1 LPYYFFDEHIKPIDY
16 VGVIL
21 VLIAVFMITMN
32 YNPQIRN
39 QIFGIN
45 YGDVLIIIS
54 TLFWA
59 MDNNISKIV
68 SHKMNAAKIVQLKSL
83 IGGLL
88 LMAIV
93 IASGIKININLTQIP
108 NILLLGIGGFAAS
121 IFFFLHGLKRIGTI
135 KTILIFSTSSVFG
148 VVFSFVFLQEKLQVT
163 LLYAIPVMLCGIY
176 LINRKNSV
184 ILN

>member
-1 LPYYFFDEHIKPIDY
+1 MGLEQTTASHASVLSTGEILFTVLIALLLFDEHIKPIGY

-68 SHKMNAAKIVQLKSL
+68 SHKMNAKDSSAEISYRWPIAYGYSDCIRYQNKYQFNTDPKYITPWYWRIRS
-83 IGGLL
+83 INLL
-88 LMAIV
+88 L
-93 IASGIKININLTQIP
+93 
-108 NILLLGIGGFAAS
+108 FAW
-121 IFFFLHGLKRIGTI
+121 FK
-135 KTILIFSTSSVFG
+135 
-148 VVFSFVFLQEKLQVT
+148 
-163 LLYAIPVMLCGIY
+163 
-176 LINRKNSV
+176 KNWY
-184 ILN
+184 N